1 MKMGRKLKL
10 YGTAAVA
17 CAACLALAA
26 PAKAEGEK
34 CTLELKWG
42 SEEIITDITEN
53 GKPSIDLYKVADA
66 KEDTMFVTYSYDV
79 KSPFDFGEEYG
90 DLSTY
95 DALAQLTNEDYV
107 AMGQIA
113 AKTVQDNDGLEFV
126 TSENGKFGETPETK
140 LEPGLYLAIAH
151 DDKEEYWSTDEEGK
165 IVSTITTERYEYSY
179 YPQLLFLPSTVED
192 MTGVIDGQVV
202 EISTAGGD
210 WKFDLKA
217 TLKPKQDVRYGDL
230 VVWKTFESW
239 EDSSPVMCVFKVNAY
254 LDGEWV
260 YRNTIS
266 IWMTGADDKS
276 YEIKGKIPVGA
287 TAIVE
292 EVYDGAGYKLNTARS
307 EKIQNTEI
315 AAPEKEAASVHFYNY
330 YDKKV
335 RKGYGIENRFVFG
348 VDDKGNIVIDPDQWT
363 ADSPTEIAVPAE

>member
-10 YGTAAVA
+10 YGTAALA

-42 SEEIITDITEN
+42 SEEIVTDITEN
-53 GKPSIDLYKVADA
+53 GKPSIDLYKVAEAVPDPNYA
-66 KEDTMFVTYSYDV
+66 TYSYGV
-79 KSPFDFGEEYG
+79 IAPFDFGAEYG

-95 DALAQLTNEDYV
+95 DALAKLTNEDYV

-113 AKTVQDNDGLEFV
+113 AKTVQDNDGLTFV
-126 TSENGKFGETPETK
+126 RSTDGKFSD
-140 LEPGLYLAIAH
+140 LDPGLYLAVAH
-151 DDKEEYWSTDEEGK
+151 DDKEEYWTTDEEGK
-165 IVSTITTERYEYSY
+165 TVSTITTERYEYSY

-202 EISTAGGD
+202 EITTAGGD
-210 WKFDLKA
+210 WKYDLKA
-217 TLKPKQDVRYGDL
+217 TLKPKQDIRYGDL
-230 VVWKTFESW
+230 IVWKTFESW

-260 YRNTIS
+260 YRNTVS
-266 IWMTGADDKS
+266 IWMTGPEDKS

-287 TAIVE
+287 IATIE
-292 EVYDGAGYKLNTARS
+292 EIYDGAGYILNTARS
-307 EKIQNTEI
+307 EKIQNAEI
-315 AAPEKEAASVHFYNY
+315 VAPEHEAASVHFYDK

-335 RKGYGIENRFVFG
+335 RKGYGIENKFTQG
-348 VDDKGNIVIDPDQWT
+348 EEGLEWT